1 MADEVA
7 SKLTS
12 VRSKF
17 DLKGRNYVVT
27 GGGQGIGYGAARAI
41 CEMGGNVAVLD
52 IRPKP
57 IEEFEHLAAEFEV
70 KTAYFQTDVSSYESL
85 EAGFEN
91 SVQALGGIDGLFA
104 AAGIAIDK
112 PFVEQTP
119 EEFMNIQKVN
129 VSCYFHVSVRILR
142 IT

>member
-1 MADEVA
+1 MPDEVA

-12 VRSKF
+12 VRDKF
-17 DLKGRNYVVT
+17 ELKGRNYVVT
-27 GGGQGIGYGAARAI
+27 GGAQGIGYAVTRAI

-52 IRPKP
+52 VRPKP
-57 IEEFEHLAAEFEV
+57 IEEFEALSTEFKV
-70 KTAYFQTDVSSYESL
+70 KTSYFQTDVSSFESL

-91 SVQALGGIDGLFA
+91 AVKVLGGVDGLFS

-129 VSCYFHVSVRILR
+129 VSFSFSISYDVLQ
-142 IT
+142 TL